1 MLESLPP
8 RHRVSQLLITLLA
21 LSLAL
26 LPLGVAHA
34 QTLTWT
40 GAANG
45 TTFSL
50 AGNWSPAVSPGA
62 THDCIIPAGP
72 STISVGNANVR
83 SITTAR
89 NLLFEGCDT
98 VTLTGGIALQSGA
111 VVQIDNTGGCT
122 GLIFSGGSQSIS
134 GSGSIFI
141 SSEGNG
147 GNAIS
152 VQSGCTLSIDPSI
165 SITYGAGATGS
176 LAQIRLES
184 GTTLNNSGTIAVAQ
198 TGRTFNISGPG
209 TFHNS
214 GTLRAGAGTLGI
226 IPDAWS
232 STGQFLVETGAVL
245 KTAGA
250 FTSLGTI
257 TNSGGT
263 VIVSGAAT
271 GATLT
276 ASTLSGPIT
285 LQNAVLTNCVL
296 ESPDG
301 TGFTIDGT
309 CALSGCTIGTN
320 VTGACVFITIR
331 NGLVFANGA
340 VLSAGGRCDSA
351 RITIS
356 GGAQLISGSGQIRL
370 HSSGSNSGNG
380 ALVIAQSA
388 SVTFGPGITIV
399 APASD
404 PWTNLQILP
413 GSSLV
418 NNGTISV
425 GAREFNIDVRDA
437 SAHFINNGTIEL
449 LSGSTASVL
458 NSAWTNAGTIS
469 VTGAKLTLDSSWIND
484 GSISASSASTLKF
497 NGSQGTN
504 NGAIAVTNSNASF
517 WSTTW
522 TNASQITATS
532 STLELRGIWNNPGLI
547 TNTNTAVMLAG
558 TFSSLGNFARSGGTM
573 TLAQGIYTG
582 PALVATPATGDL
594 ILDSVSMS
602 GTTLTTQ
609 GASFI
614 VTGPTMENCTIA
626 CDLLI
631 GIDRQIRVKGNL
643 TLANNAVISLGTSAP
658 FAYADG
664 FSFTGG
670 TQAITGAGTIFIAN
684 CPSLFTFNST
694 TTLTLGPGIKLVLG
708 PNAGANALAQI
719 PIPSGSTLIN
729 QGTISVAQ
737 AGCELQIYQSGT
749 FKNEGIL
756 DVVAGTLDID
766 NLSGLV
772 GIALVASGAKLELKG
787 SFTIDQPIDCH
798 GALTLEG
805 TWTNNSTVTV
815 TNGSLT
821 LLGTWTNAGTFAL
834 NSSPWTVSGT
844 FSGLGHF
851 TAVSSPQTYL
861 GTIPSGL
868 LITADASTG
877 DIILDRASFTNSTLR
892 AEGGAVFRI
901 ASGSG
906 QFLNLNG
913 CTLAGNLLAGNC
925 GNITLTNGL
934 TLANSAELSLESGES
949 CGPAVLV
956 VATGSQTIGG
966 IGQISFRNLSFTTGS
981 IQVQNN
987 ASLTIASGV
996 SLICPNNSRSGG
1008 RITTSS
1014 LASLTNFGLISM
1026 RMPATSFVVGGTG
1039 TFNNS
1044 GTVESI
1050 AGDLVVNPTTLQ
1062 NFDTTTLTLSGG
1074 KWISRGGSLTL
1085 GTRIIRNIGPGAV
1098 IDITGS
1104 SAAIPTLTSLRTID
1118 GTLRLAARNI
1128 TTAPA
1133 NGTLYNSGLIDLA
1146 PDGVLTINGG
1156 ITLNP
1161 SGTVRIEIKGAST
1174 GQFGRIKPSAAASVA
1189 GHLRGAFIA
1198 PYSPAPGTIFSP
1210 VVYGSPITGA
1220 FSDICFDDNP
1230 QHMSVTQN
1238 LVPFQLQLIPSTSS
1252 GFAPVI
1258 TLQPDNAHA
1267 SPDATFSVL
1276 AAPADATY
1284 QWRKGGTP
1292 LTDGPTP
1299 SGSTISGSQTAS
1311 LTIHNAHPEDA
1322 GSYDALISNTC
1333 GSATSDPAT
1342 LSVCTGDLNADGLV
1356 DDADFVLFLAGYNIL
1371 DCADPTMPANCP
1383 ADLNNDGVVDDADFV
1398 IFVPAYDALVC
1409 P

>member
-1 MLESLPP
+1 MTTMQ
-8 RHRVSQLLITLLA
+8 HRIFTLAVLVAA
-21 LSLAL
+21 LFTSA
-26 LPLGVAHA
+26 ASA

-40 GAANG
+40 GAGNG
-45 TTFSL
+45 TSFGMAT
-50 AGNWSPAVSPGA
+50 NWSPVSVPGA
-62 THDCIIPAGP
+62 NSDCIIPAGAG
-72 STISVGNANVR
+72 TIIVGNNAVIR
-83 SITTAR
+83 SLSSAR
-89 NLLFEGCDT
+89 NLFIEGCANM
-98 VTLTGGIALQSGA
+98 TLTGNLVLDNGA
-111 VVQIDNTGGCT
+111 VLQIDNTGGCT
-122 GLIFSGGSQSIS
+122 ALVFRGGSQSIS
-134 GSGSIFI
+134 GTGSIFI

-147 GNAIS
+147 GYTLSVENAANLTIASPISIGYGPGSTGTSTYFYLGTGTSLINNGAVSINQPDRSLTINGPGQFINNGSLNANAGALS
-152 VQSGCTLSIDPSI
+152 VQTGSWANNGEFRVGASASLKLSGLFPALGSIISSGGPITVSGSLSSSVLIATAASGPVTLSGVTLNSCTLESPD
-165 SITYGAGATGS
+165 TTGFKLDGAC
-176 LAQIRLES
+176 
-184 GTTLNNSGTIAVAQ
+184 
-198 TGRTFNISGPG
+198 TFNACTIG
-209 TFHNS
+209 TDV
-214 GTLRAGAGTLGI
+214 TMECARI
-226 IPDAWS
+226 
-232 STGQFLVETGAVL
+232 
-245 KTAGA
+245 
-250 FTSLGTI
+250 TI
-257 TNSGGT
+257 TNS
-263 VIVSGAAT
+263 
-271 GATLT
+271 LT
-276 ASTLSGPIT
+276 FANNARLTSGP
-285 LQNAVLTNCVL
+285 NC
-296 ESPDG
+296 
-301 TGFTIDGT
+301 
-309 CALSGCTIGTN
+309 IGT
-320 VTGACVFITIR
+320 
-331 NGLVFANGA
+331 
-340 VLSAGGRCDSA
+340 
-351 RITIS
+351 
-356 GGAQLISGSGQIRL
+356 
-370 HSSGSNSGNG
+370 
-380 ALVIAQSA
+380 
-388 SVTFGPGITIV
+388 SVTFSGGTQFLHGNGSLSLRGGSSSNDRTLSLAPNTSLTIDPGITV
-399 APASD
+399 TSTRNAGPTRLVVDSGA
-404 PWTNLQILP
+404 T
-413 GSSLV
+413 LV
-418 NNGTISV
+418 NNGTIAADS
-425 GAREFNIDVRDA
+425 
-437 SAHFINNGTIEL
+437 
-449 LSGSTASVL
+449 STF
-458 NSAWTNAGTIS
+458 
-469 VTGAKLTLDSSWIND
+469 TLD
-484 GSISASSASTLKF
+484 ASSANAQFVNGGTLAFGPTAVAAITGANWSNSGSITIDDSRF
-497 NGSQGTN
+497 NASDNWTNSGTIVGVGATITAGGTGWTN
-504 NGAIAVTNSNASF
+504 NGSVMFINSAVSLSFTNWVNNAD
-517 WSTTW
+517 
-522 TNASQITATS
+522 ITSAYG
-532 STLELRGIWNNPGLI
+532 TL
-547 TNTNTAVMLAG
+547 
-558 TFSSLGNFARSGGTM
+558 NFAGGWINSGSVTSVD
-573 TLAQGIYTG
+573 T
-582 PALVATPATGDL
+582 AL
-594 ILDSVSMS
+594 SMS
-602 GTTLTTQ
+602 GTFSALGTLLRTGGTVNVGSSNYT
-609 GASFI
+609 GASMI
-614 VTGPTMENCTIA
+614 ADAQTG
-626 CDLLI
+626 DLLLSGTMTGTTLSSRDGSHLVI
-631 GIDRQIRVKGNL
+631 KGIQLTNCAIASDIELLPAGRIRVAGNL
-643 TLANNAVISLGTSAP
+643 FLKNNASVFLGSPIQGGHTDGLVFEGGTPSITGSGSIIARLSYSFCTLANNATVTI
-658 FAYADG
+658 
-664 FSFTGG
+664 
-670 TQAITGAGTIFIAN
+670 GAGVTLAVGPDAYSTFTSDIEIPAGCTFIN
-684 CPSLFTFNST
+684 
-694 TTLTLGPGIKLVLG
+694 K
-708 PNAGANALAQI
+708 
-719 PIPSGSTLIN
+719 
-729 QGTISVAQ
+729 GTITVRQPGCAIEISG
-737 AGCELQIYQSGT
+737 AGL
-749 FKNEGIL
+749 FKNQGIL
-756 DVVAGTLDID
+756 DLPTGTIDIR
-766 NLSGLV
+766 NHSGPL
-772 GIALVASGAKLELKG
+772 GLALIASGASLKVQG
-787 SFTIDQPIDCH
+787 NYTIDEPIDCN
-798 GALTLEG
+798 GNLSLTG
-805 TWTNNSTVTV
+805 TWTNNSTITV

-821 LLGTWTNAGTFAL
+821 LGGTWTNAGTFVL
-834 NSSPWTVSGT
+834 NSSPWTVYGSY
-844 FSGLGHF
+844 SSLGNF
-851 TAVSSPQTYL
+851 VSNSSPLTYFGSIAAGKVL
-861 GTIPSGL
+861 
-868 LITADASTG
+868 TADASTG
-877 DIILDRASFTNSTLR
+877 DIFLDRVALTNSTLR

-1258 TLQPDNAHA
+1258 TQQPDNAHA

-1322 GSYDALISNTC
+1322 GSYDALISNSC
-1333 GSATSDPAT
+1333 GSAISNSAT

-1398 IFVPAYDALVC
+1398 IFVPAYDALLC